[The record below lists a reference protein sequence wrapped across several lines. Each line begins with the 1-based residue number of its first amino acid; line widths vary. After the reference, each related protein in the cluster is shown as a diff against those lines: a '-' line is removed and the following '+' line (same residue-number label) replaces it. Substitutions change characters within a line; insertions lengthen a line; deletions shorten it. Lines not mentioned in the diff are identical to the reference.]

1 MSALRV
7 WMRFDCIPR
16 TLRAYE
22 HPPKTSVTTRIRFGG
37 LTEKEILNEMAEN
50 CQKNISPPRP
60 PARTPKGLGNSF
72 NYINLQRQL

>member
-7 WMRFDCIPR
+7 WMRFGCIPR

-37 LTEKEILNEMAEN
+37 LTEKVILNEMAEN
-50 CQKNISPPRP
+50 CQKNISPPWLL
-60 PARTPKGLGNSF
+60 ARAPKDFCNSF
-72 NYINLQRQL
+72 NYINLQR